1 MAATD
6 ISVGVDSSSGSRKR
20 RSVVTLT
27 RDADGALRMRC
38 TCMAAT
44 RYGELCHHRLQ
55 IASGDIA
62 FAADQPE
69 VDLLTLRQLVRGAP
83 WYTDAHRLYGMME
96 RREGM
101 KSLTARALRISIAT
115 RMNGFPPK
123 PRDKKPVP
131 PVSSSG
137 KDAAPSAAAPVVRSP
152 LERLSFA
159 VRLPDETGTAHTL
172 TLTSGATPADS
183 RLACTCPTASAT
195 NRLCAHR
202 LRIASGDFAVLAD
215 PAAVDLARLTRL
227 LLAAPWWDDLIELEW
242 LTSARLTLRRPGH
255 VADLRRTIAAA
266 MAGPDIPP
274 HPGEI
279 LADEFLAPLGLAS
292 GEVAHALRIAPSHLA
307 RILAGHAPV
316 TAEIALGLAPLLDT
330 TAEFWM
336 GLQTS
341 HDLARARAEAGPP
354 PPDFAGSAD
363 HPEPATS

>member
-20 RSVVTLT
+20 RSVVTIT
-27 RDADGALRMRC
+27 RDETGILRMRC

-69 VDLLTLRQLVRGAP
+69 VDLLKLRQLVREAP

-123 PRDKKPVP
+123 PRDKKLSAHAAP
-131 PVSSSG
+131 SG
-137 KDAAPSAAAPVVRSP
+137 KDAGATTTGPIARTV
-152 LERLSFA
+152 LESLSFA
-159 VRLPDETGTAHTL
+159 VRLPDETGPPPTL
-172 TLTSGATPADS
+172 TFSRGATPADS
-183 RLACTCPTASAT
+183 RFTCTCPTAATT

-255 VADLRRTIAAA
+255 VADLRRAIAAA
-266 MAGPDIPP
+266 MSGPAVPA

-279 LADEFLAPLGLAS
+279 LAAEFLAPLGLSA
-292 GEVAHALRIAPSHLA
+292 GEVARDLDVPASLVA
-307 RILAGHAPV
+307 RILSGHAPV
-316 TAEIALGLAPLLDT
+316 TAGLALGLARLLDT

-341 HDLARARAEAGPP
+341 HDLARARAESPA
-354 PPDFAGSAD
+354 PDRPETSG
-363 HPEPATS
+363 HPEPATP